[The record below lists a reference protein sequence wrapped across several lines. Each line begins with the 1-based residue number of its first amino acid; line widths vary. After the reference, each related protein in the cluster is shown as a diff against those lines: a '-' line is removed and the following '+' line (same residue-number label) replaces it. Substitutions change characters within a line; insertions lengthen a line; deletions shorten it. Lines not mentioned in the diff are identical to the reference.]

1 MSYLSSTQVL
11 EAVIVNNIKL
21 AFHKTLIEYEVLS
34 NPAGNFSSVY
44 DWPLMAMFGIADVKQ
59 RCSTATFQTYIVGI
73 IDGICPL
80 FPTMILAVF
89 DR

>member
-1 MSYLSSTQVL
+1 M
-11 EAVIVNNIKL
+11 L
-21 AFHKTLIEYEVLS
+21 AIDYQANEEKGIWLITVTECEP
-34 NPAGNFSSVY
+34 PAGNFSSVY
-44 DWPLMAMFGIADVKQ
+44 DWPLMAMFGIDDVKQ

>member
-1 MSYLSSTQVL
+1 MKIIYLFFACIL
-11 EAVIVNNIKL
+11 ETK
-21 AFHKTLIEYEVLS
+21 FHHF
-34 NPAGNFSSVY
+34 PAGNFSSIY
-44 DWPLMAMFGIADVKQ
+44 DWPLMAMFGIVDVKQ

>member
-1 MSYLSSTQVL
+1 MSFYTPNDNTV
-11 EAVIVNNIKL
+11 
-21 AFHKTLIEYEVLS
+21 VLS
-34 NPAGNFSSVY
+34 PAGNFSSVY
-44 DWPLMAMFGIADVKQ
+44 DWPLMAMFGIVDVKQ

>member
-1 MSYLSSTQVL
+1 MVMVIIWSNNMDSY
-11 EAVIVNNIKL
+11 I
-21 AFHKTLIEYEVLS
+21 
-34 NPAGNFSSVY
+34 PAGNFSSVY
-44 DWPLMAMFGIADVKQ
+44 DWPLMAMFGIVDVKQ

>member
-1 MSYLSSTQVL
+1 
-11 EAVIVNNIKL
+11 
-21 AFHKTLIEYEVLS
+21 
-34 NPAGNFSSVY
+34 
-44 DWPLMAMFGIADVKQ
+44 MAMFGIVYVKQ

-89 DR
+89 DRWSS